1 MVLMSS
7 GKRDKKNRNGNI
19 ISKSRYNPRNNI
31 RQEKIKY
38 DRIDTDDPN
47 DNNHLVIK
55 DSIERNKY
63 VLDSVNMWINNAD
76 SKIGLAFAIL
86 SAILALI
93 VFVTEDWLSKIEHT
107 KNDNTLMYF
116 FYSFVVL
123 SVVFF
128 LLSVIFYFLCIIPR
142 FTSDNKKNT
151 KYSIFYNEI
160 KDFDSYIEYIKSCE
174 KITGE
179 IFNEEIV
186 KEIYF
191 NSCICSKKMKYYKAG
206 IIFSVLSI
214 IFALVSALL
223 YYLAIT

>member
-1 MVLMSS
+1 MSS

-128 LLSVIFYFLCIIPR
+128 LLSVIFYFLCIIPSAPVSTYASNGSR
-142 FTSDNKKNT
+142 CSVTVVTKLLIFISLLWSSIDLVYEDSEVEGVGIFLLSTTSQT
-151 KYSIFYNEI
+151 Y
-160 KDFDSYIEYIKSCE
+160 
-174 KITGE
+174 
-179 IFNEEIV
+179 
-186 KEIYF
+186 
-191 NSCICSKKMKYYKAG
+191 
-206 IIFSVLSI
+206 
-214 IFALVSALL
+214 
-223 YYLAIT
+223 